1 MLTVIVCNE
10 IPYNVSTCTIYN
22 KNVKTLVNRPLYIH
36 LETKVDKFQN
46 IHLTHA
52 YNKYNVFNIWQCM
65 RDITKNSH
73 KMFLKINKIDRQLIN
88 RNT

>member
-1 MLTVIVCNE
+1 MYN
-10 IPYNVSTCTIYN
+10 IPYN

-65 RDITKNSH
+65 DITKNSH

>member
-1 MLTVIVCNE
+1 MLNCVQMK
-10 IPYNVSTCTIYN
+10 YHTCTIYN

-65 RDITKNSH
+65 DITKNSH